1 MPRPKQNNKNT
12 GESEE
17 QSERT
22 GEEFYHLRMP
32 EYKGNRRPPKSCVLV
47 SSVLVWFFLAA

>member
-12 GESEE
+12 GESGE

-32 EYKGNRRPPKSCVLV
+32 EYGRNGRPRKSRGLV

>member
-22 GEEFYHLRMP
+22 REEFYHLRIP
-32 EYKGNRRPPKSCVLV
+32 EYRKIRRPRKSRGLV
-47 SSVLVWFFLAA
+47 SSVLVRFFLAA